1 VQDLRPVWQFR
12 LGPRTLGLVALGGTG
27 GTALRCL
34 ITAAV
39 PSTGFPLATFG
50 INLAGA
56 FTLGVLLEVLGR
68 RPSPRAAAL
77 RLLLGTG
84 VLGGFTTYSSL
95 AVDTAS
101 LTGMGAAGTA
111 ALYSLG
117 TLVLGVA
124 AAALGIA
131 AARARSVR

>member
-1 VQDLRPVWQFR
+1 MQDPRPVWQFR
-12 LGPRTLGLVALGGTG
+12 LGPRTLALVALGGAG
-27 GTALRCL
+27 GTTVRYL

-39 PSTGFPLATFG
+39 PPTGFPLATFV
-50 INLAGA
+50 INVVGA
-56 FTLGVLLEVLGR
+56 FTLGVLLEVLSR
-68 RPSPRAAAL
+68 HASPRAAGL

-84 VLGGFTTYSSL
+84 LLGGFTTYSSL

-124 AAALGIA
+124 SAALGIA
-131 AARARSVR
+131 AARSRRSR